1 MAFCCEV
8 VQAWLQEELARL
20 KQRRTELRKAVEFA
34 ERSVVARREACEA
47 IQKNQQEGRLARKR
61 KARLLKA
68 WFVVRIAGSEN
79 ELTRQAA
86 RQLSRDDLNLLMEA
100 KEKQEEGVE
109 GRFCLPQNKEES
121 ACQAEAGSKATRGLE
136 HRRVA
141 RQQVC
146 LAAWLVGLQAAWTG
160 LWLRPSRQTVAQ
172 AEKILRSGRK
182 LLLFL
187 LPGRE
192 ENVCSCSALATW
204 RFDSSAMGVDLSG
217 EYD

>member
-1 MAFCCEV
+1 M
-8 VQAWLQEELARL
+8 ARL

-136 HRRVA
+136 HRRV
-141 RQQVC
+141 VKT
-146 LAAWLVGLQAAWTG
+146 LQAPCRNW
-160 LWLRPSRQTVAQ
+160 VAV
-172 AEKILRSGRK
+172 LRSCWCCFTSSIDRH
-182 LLLFL
+182 
-187 LPGRE
+187 
-192 ENVCSCSALATW
+192 LAQGS
-204 RFDSSAMGVDLSG
+204 RHN
-217 EYD
+217 